1 MPISEIYFWEAEVNP
16 HRLPLT
22 RALARRGDV
31 GRVIYIA
38 QTPLNAG
45 RVLQGLSTDTSDE
58 DNFIIAP
65 SVDEV
70 KQIVAKSAPDSIHV
84 FSGMHWVP
92 CIVEGIKEAARHN
105 RTFGLMSEPRV
116 LEGWKGKLRLLHSW
130 TQERLH
136 RRHAAF
142 VAAIGRHGPRWFH
155 LTGYG
160 RRVFPFAYFID
171 PPAIVTPQIPAD
183 MGDRLRVGYVGRL
196 NESKG
201 FGLFLRMIEA
211 AQGRF
216 DFVIA
221 GSGQLEQAARN
232 TASRHPNVQFL
243 GVVPMTEV
251 PSTMAQLDCLVVP
264 SLTTDDGWAVVVSE
278 ALYAGTL
285 PIIGG
290 RVGASVLADGNRIA
304 LRVDSDDPQA
314 YLAAIDAAVAAQ
326 ATSSPARAN
335 RTAYAQAH
343 LSAEAGAEYLVQ
355 MLAHFRDGAP
365 KPKEFYI

>member
-1 MPISEIYFWEAEVNP
+1 MSISEIYFWEAELNP

-22 RALARRGDV
+22 RALARRDEI

-38 QTPLNAG
+38 EKALNPD
-45 RVLQGLSTDTSDE
+45 RVRQGLNTDTESGE
-58 DNFIIAP
+58 EFIIAP
-65 SVDEV
+65 SGVDV
-70 KQIVAKSAPDSIHV
+70 ARIVAQSAPDSIHV

-92 CIVEGIKEAARHN
+92 CIVEGIRHAARED
-105 RTFGLMSEPRV
+105 RFFGLMSEPRV
-116 LEGWKGKLRLLHSW
+116 LEGWRGKLRLLHSW
-130 TQERLH
+130 SHERLH

-171 PPAIVTPQIPAD
+171 PPTIAPQVAPPQGNRPRI
-183 MGDRLRVGYVGRL
+183 GYVGRL
-196 NESKG
+196 NASKG
-201 FGLFLRMIEA
+201 FGLFLQMIEA

-221 GSGQLEQAARN
+221 GSGPLEPDARDAAARH
-232 TASRHPNVQFL
+232 ANVQFL
-243 GVVPMTEV
+243 GVVPMAEV
-251 PSTMAQLDCLVVP
+251 PSTMARLDFLVVP

-278 ALYAGTL
+278 ALFTGTL

-290 RVGASVLADGNRIA
+290 RVGASVLADGDRIA
-304 LRVDSDDPQA
+304 LRVDTDDPRA
-314 YLAAIDAAVAAQ
+314 YLAALDTALAAQ

-335 RTAYAQAH
+335 RSAYAEAH
-343 LSAEAGAEYLVQ
+343 LSADAGAEYFVK

-365 KPKEFYI
+365 RPKAFYI